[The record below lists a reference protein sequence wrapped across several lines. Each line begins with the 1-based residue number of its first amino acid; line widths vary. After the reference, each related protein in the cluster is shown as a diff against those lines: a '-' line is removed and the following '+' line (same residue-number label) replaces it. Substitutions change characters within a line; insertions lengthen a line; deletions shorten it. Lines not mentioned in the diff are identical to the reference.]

1 MIRMPTVLTL
11 MAATTVPVTMAT
23 QETDSPA
30 VSVLA
35 MHVTHMYYSI
45 LLIEESS
52 MPMALRIASVLSK
65 FRTCNIYVHMCVLSM
80 FSTFVCA

>member
-11 MAATTVPVTMAT
+11 TAATTVPVTMAT

-35 MHVTHMYYSI
+35 MNVTHMYY
-45 LLIEESS
+45 EEFTV
-52 MPMALRIASVLSK
+52 PMALRIACV
-65 FRTCNIYVHMCVLSM
+65 FCRYVCSM
-80 FSTFVCA
+80 QF